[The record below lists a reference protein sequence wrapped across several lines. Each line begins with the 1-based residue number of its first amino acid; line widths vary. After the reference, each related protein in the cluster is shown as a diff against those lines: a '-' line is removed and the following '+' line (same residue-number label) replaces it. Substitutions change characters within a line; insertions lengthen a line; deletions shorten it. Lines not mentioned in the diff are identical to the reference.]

1 MGCEKT
7 ISGCWGFVMEL
18 TDISDLNH
26 PHGDISTGGNVGYSP
41 TAGIPPKSVGISLNI
56 LF

>member
-7 ISGCWGFVMEL
+7 LSGCWGFVMEL
-18 TDISDLNH
+18 IDISDLNH
-26 PHGDISTGGNVGYSP
+26 PHGDISTGGNVGDSHTTGDP
-41 TAGIPPKSVGISLNI
+41 AKSVGISLNI